1 MPDEQDILKLT
12 VREFLDATASKASTP
27 GGGSVAGLAGALGT
41 ALGEMALRFS
51 EGKKS
56 FTEHRETHERISAR
70 LGRARAMFAQLI
82 TEDMR
87 AFQLFQQAQAMD
99 AGPDKDE
106 QTQLALAAAI
116 DVPRQTAK
124 IALAVLDDLAVLVDK
139 TARWLVS
146 DLLAGA
152 ELAEATVAICD
163 LNVRINT
170 RSLDDAAAAAEIA
183 DASAQDLAAAREKLD
198 AMRQAGTA
206 RING

>member
-1 MPDEQDILKLT
+1 MPDEQDILNLT
-12 VREFLDATASKASTP
+12 VRDFLAATASRKSTP

-51 EGKKS
+51 EGKKT
-56 FTEHRETHERISAR
+56 FLQHRETHERIAAR
-70 LGRARAMFAQLI
+70 LGRARAMFAQLV

-87 AFQLFQQAQAMD
+87 AFELFQQAQAMD
-99 AGPDKDE
+99 EGPDKDAR
-106 QTQLALAAAI
+106 TQLALAAAI
-116 DVPRQTAK
+116 DVPREAAK
-124 IALAVLDDLAVLVDK
+124 LALAVLDDLAVLVDK

-163 LNVRINT
+163 LNVRINA
-170 RSLDDAAAAAEIA
+170 RSLDDAAAGAEIA
-183 DASAQDLAAAREKLD
+183 DASALDVAAAREKLD